1 LAEIPGGL
9 GFILTGKTFSDD
21 IRGGSGPPSVGDSD
35 VYLAVF
41 DASGTCVYQERHG
54 GIDLDDQGL
63 SIIITESGGN
73 PDGFVIVGQK
83 GFLSHDVRVLRYN
96 MFYSSSLFKSSNPPA
111 PLNLQGGWISAGR
124 SVLQTD
130 DKRAD
135 RPAGSWPHLGSRG
148 GEGFEPFGSCIRRG
162 LGLIR
167 VPCVFC

>member
-9 GFILTGKTFSDD
+9 GFILTGMTFSDD

-35 VYLAVF
+35 VYIAVL
-41 DASGTCVYQERHG
+41 DASGTCIYQERHG

-96 MFYSSSLFKSSNPPA
+96 MF
-111 PLNLQGGWISAGR
+111 
-124 SVLQTD
+124 
-130 DKRAD
+130 
-135 RPAGSWPHLGSRG
+135 
-148 GEGFEPFGSCIRRG
+148 
-162 LGLIR
+162 
-167 VPCVFC
+167 